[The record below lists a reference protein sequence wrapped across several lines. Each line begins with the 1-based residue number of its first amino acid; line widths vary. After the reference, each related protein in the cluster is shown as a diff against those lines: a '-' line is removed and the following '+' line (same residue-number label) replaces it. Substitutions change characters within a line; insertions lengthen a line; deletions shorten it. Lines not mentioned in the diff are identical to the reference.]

1 MSSRRF
7 ILLAIALFLLGALP
21 FLILQPT
28 AAASAGLSLGFSAP
42 LEHLAVVGLL
52 FGAGLLCALLPR
64 DGLVL
69 MPLAFTLMIMLGGM
83 LALDVAQFP
92 TIRYFVLGA
101 VLCLSLLVGI
111 IRQKLTLLAILLLA
125 SLGFHLGGFYMERVP
140 AIASPMY
147 YLLGT
152 LLSLSMLLAISVAFG
167 VTLLGDNEQRW
178 DTLKQSPRLR
188 WLRELFL

>member
-7 ILLAIALFLLGALP
+7 ILLAVGLFLLGALP
-21 FLILQPT
+21 FLVLQPT

-42 LEHLAVVGLL
+42 LSHLVIIGLL
-52 FGAGLLCALLPR
+52 FISGLLCALLPR

-83 LALDVAQFP
+83 LRLDAAQLP
-92 TIRYFVLGA
+92 GIRYFVLGV

-111 IRQKLTLLAILLLA
+111 TRQKLTLLAVLLLA
-125 SLGFHLGGFYMERVP
+125 SMGFHFGGFYMQAVP

-147 YLLGT
+147 YLLGV
-152 LLSLSMLLAISVAFG
+152 LMSLGMLLAISVAFG
-167 VTLLGDNEQRW
+167 VTLFGDHEAAW
-178 DTLKQSPRLR
+178 DRLKESPRLR
-188 WLRELFL
+188 WLREIFL